1 MAYASVIIEGG
12 LFPAEL
18 LERIAV
24 GEIGDA
30 PGPAGGGRI
39 TAVTETAFSESVR
52 HWRSWQARLPRSRL
66 SPTRLTR
73 DDWMRKLLEILDYDD
88 LEPQPAALSAA
99 GRNFPIYATAGAGP
113 DAPPVH
119 LVGHHQPLDR
129 RDGPGRRSPH
139 ALVQEYLN
147 HSDALWGLVS
157 NGEQLRLLRNSA
169 RFTRPTYLEFNLR
182 GLMDGNQYAEFVL
195 LYRLL
200 HRSRLPQSGQPP
212 NHCPLEQYYQTGL
225 DLHGRVR
232 ERLREGVE
240 AALIALGNGFLQHPE
255 SGALRESL
263 APSAGGPPRLS
274 PLAYYR
280 QLLRLVYRLL
290 FLMTAEERGMLAP
303 ADNSEA
309 GHRGYAIYQEYY
321 SAANLR
327 RRADRPLAGPADGG
341 PSDASDLWPG
351 LRQTFAIFRD
361 DELAGKLG
369 LNALNGEL
377 FRPNACADLESAACR
392 NRELLAAVRDLSTFR
407 DDGHVRRPVNYAA
420 IDVEEFGSVY
430 ESLLDF
436 HPRITP
442 PPAPQFHLAAGAE
455 RKQTGSYYTP
465 PELVRELIDS
475 ALTPVMDETT
485 AAAQSDADKAAALLS
500 LKVCD
505 PAAGSGHF
513 LLAAARRIA
522 AQVARLQSG
531 EAEPAPEAYRAAL
544 RQTIRSCIY
553 AVDKNPFA
561 VDLCKVVLWIEG
573 HEPGLPLSFLDHRIK
588 HGDSLLGAA
597 DLDALKAGIPNE
609 AYKPIAGDD
618 RAAAAQYR
626 RSNAKELRGQLP
638 LPSSEPAA
646 LDAITAQSQQLANM
660 PDDSARQVD
669 QKQAQYHANRGPETD
684 WWAQKV
690 ACDLWAAAFF
700 LPKQPPMDDKSVP
713 TTGQLR
719 RYTEPGA
726 AIDGRLI
733 GAAVDA
739 SDKNGFFHWPLEFP
753 EVFASGGFDV
763 VLGNPP
769 WERLKLQSKE
779 FFAHR
784 DPAIAN
790 APNKAARDRLIAA
803 LPQSNPQLAAE
814 YHQALRRAD
823 AASNFV
829 RSSGRFPLTGRGDVN
844 TYSLFAELA
853 RRLLAPPG
861 RAGVIIPTGIATDDT
876 TKFFFADLA
885 QSHSLASLY
894 DFENRDG
901 IFPGIHKS
909 YKFCLLTVSGRGRIQ
924 ESAQFAFYLRQTG
937 QIKDESRRFELSF
950 DDFKTFNPNTRTC
963 PIFRERRDMEIAR
976 KMYQRAGVLWRE
988 ARDGES
994 ESNPWGLEFFTI
1006 FHMSNDSGH
1015 FRTRAELESEGWQL
1029 QGNAFV
1035 RNNERYIPL
1044 YEAKLFHQYD
1054 HRFASF
1060 NGVST
1065 VDTSR
1070 GNARNLTDDEKAD
1083 PNTVVIPRYWV
1094 PEKEVAER
1102 LDNTESSGIID
1113 EIGRNRTKSDE
1124 IGAYCVTF
1132 RLISRAT
1139 DTRTVINTAAPAYGM
1154 GHSAAVITTG
1164 GGFWQPEKSPAQ
1176 QTSER

>member
-52 HWRSWQARLPRSRL
+52 HWRSWQARLSRSRL

-88 LEPQPAALSAA
+88 LQPQTAALSAA

-200 HRSRLPQSGQPP
+200 HRSRLPQNGQPP
-212 NHCPLEQYYQTGL
+212 NHCPLEQYYQHGL

-263 APSAGGPPRLS
+263 APAAGGPPRLS

-303 ADNSEA
+303 ADNREA
-309 GHRGYAIYQEYY
+309 ARKGYAIYQEYY

-442 PPAPQFHLAAGAE
+442 PPAPQFHLVAGAE

-475 ALTPVMDETT
+475 VLTPVMDETT

-522 AQVARLQSG
+522 ARVARLQSG

-544 RQTIRSCIY
+544 RQTIRNCIY
-553 AVDKNPFA
+553 AVDQNPFA

-588 HGDSLLGAA
+588 HGDSLVGVANP
-597 DLDALKAGIPNE
+597 DTLKAGIPNE

-618 RAAAAQYR
+618 KTAAAQYR
-626 RSNAKELRGQLP
+626 RRNAKELRGQLP
-638 LPSSEPAA
+638 LSPSEPAA
-646 LDAITAQSQQLANM
+646 LDAITAQSQELANM

-700 LPKQPPMDDKSVP
+700 IPKQTSGPLVP
-713 TTGQLR
+713 TTDHLR
-719 RYTEPGA
+719 RFVNELG
-726 AIDGRLI
+726 AIDGRI
-733 GAAVDA
+733 VGAAVDA
-739 SDKNGFFHWPLEFP
+739 SDQNGFFHWPLEFP

-769 WERLKLQSKE
+769 WGQKRMAENHAVAKFIRSNYQSVAGIFDWFRPFVEKGLSLLRNGGRYGLVLPDTVLLKDYETTRRRLLENTAIQSITWWGTA
-779 FFAHR
+779 FASATIDVVTIAGIRGLAPKDHSVKVAVR
-784 DPAIAN
+784 DPLNPLSHEIRQEDFWTNPRLTFNLHLTQEKRKAIKSLQKYPAMGDFFEIHEGVHSGNIRAQLFVSEKTDSSCRPVIVKGREISPYRLDWDGTYIRIDAVPPRKTPKAYAN
-790 APNKAARDRLIAA
+790 LGKRDWHEQDKLLVQRTGDRIIAA
-803 LPQSNPQLAAE
+803 VDREKRFSSNNFFIVFPKRCSALELDGLCAMLNSNPMTWLFRTIE
-814 YHQALRRAD
+814 PREGRA
-823 AASNFV
+823 
-829 RSSGRFPLTGRGDVN
+829 
-844 TYSLFAELA
+844 FAELKIKHLEQFPLP
-853 RRLLAPPG
+853 LLADGSPSDADGVNLLNSLG
-861 RAGVIIPTGIATDDT
+861 RERV
-876 TKFFFADLA
+876 DLA
-885 QSHSLASLY
+885 AAMGY
-894 DFENRDG
+894 
-901 IFPGIHKS
+901 
-909 YKFCLLTVSGRGRIQ
+909 
-924 ESAQFAFYLRQTG
+924 A
-937 QIKDESRRFELSF
+937 ESRAQKPVQEQRRESLDKQIDLVVKQLLS
-950 DDFKTFNPNTRTC
+950 
-963 PIFRERRDMEIAR
+963 
-976 KMYQRAGVLWRE
+976 
-988 ARDGES
+988 
-994 ESNPWGLEFFTI
+994 LE
-1006 FHMSNDSGH
+1006 
-1015 FRTRAELESEGWQL
+1015 
-1029 QGNAFV
+1029 
-1035 RNNERYIPL
+1035 
-1044 YEAKLFHQYD
+1044 
-1054 HRFASF
+1054 
-1060 NGVST
+1060 
-1065 VDTSR
+1065 
-1070 GNARNLTDDEKAD
+1070 
-1083 PNTVVIPRYWV
+1083 
-1094 PEKEVAER
+1094 
-1102 LDNTESSGIID
+1102 
-1113 EIGRNRTKSDE
+1113 
-1124 IGAYCVTF
+1124 
-1132 RLISRAT
+1132 
-1139 DTRTVINTAAPAYGM
+1139 
-1154 GHSAAVITTG
+1154 
-1164 GGFWQPEKSPAQ
+1164 
-1176 QTSER
+1176 

>member
-39 TAVTETAFSESVR
+39 TAVAETAFSESVR

-88 LEPQPAALSAA
+88 LQPQTAALSAA

-212 NHCPLEQYYQTGL
+212 NHCPLEQYYQHGL

-263 APSAGGPPRLS
+263 APAAGGPPRLS

-290 FLMTAEERGMLAP
+290 FLMTAEERDMLAP

-309 GHRGYAIYQEYY
+309 ARNGYAIYQEYY

-407 DDGHVRRPVNYAA
+407 DDGHVRRPVSYAA

-485 AAAQSDADKAAALLS
+485 TAAQSDADKAAALLS

-522 AQVARLQSG
+522 ARVARLQSG
-531 EAEPAPEAYRAAL
+531 EAEPAPAAYRAAL

-588 HGDSLLGAA
+588 HGDSLVGVANP
-597 DLDALKAGIPNE
+597 DTLKAGIPNE

-618 RAAAAQYR
+618 KTAAAQYR

-700 LPKQPPMDDKSVP
+700 IPKQTSGPPVP
-713 TTGQLR
+713 TTDNLR
-719 RYTEPGA
+719 SFVNDLG
-726 AIDGRLI
+726 AIDGRI
-733 GAAVDA
+733 VSAAVDA

-753 EVFASGGFDV
+753 EVFARGGFDV

-769 WERLKLQSKE
+769 WGQKRMAENHAVANFIRSNYQSVAGIFDWFRPFVEKGLSLLRNGGRYGLVLPDTILLKDYETTRRRLLENTTIQSITWWGAA
-779 FFAHR
+779 FASATIDVVTIAGTCGLATKDHSVKVAVR
-784 DPAIAN
+784 DPLNPLSHEIRQEDFWANPRLTFNLHLTQEKRKAIKSLQKYPAMGDFFEIHEGVHSGNIRAQLFVSEKTDSSCRPVIVKGREISPYRLDWDGTYIRIDAVPPRKTPKAYAN
-790 APNKAARDRLIAA
+790 LGKRSWHEQDKLLVQRTGDRIIAA
-803 LPQSNPQLAAE
+803 VDREKRFSSNNFFIIFPKRCS
-814 YHQALRRAD
+814 ALELDGLCAMLNSSPMTWLFRTIEPREGRA
-823 AASNFV
+823 
-829 RSSGRFPLTGRGDVN
+829 
-844 TYSLFAELA
+844 FAELKIKHLEQFPLP
-853 RRLLAPPG
+853 LLADGSPSD
-861 RAGVIIPTGIATDDT
+861 ADGVNLLNFLGQERVDIA
-876 TKFFFADLA
+876 AA
-885 QSHSLASLY
+885 MGYA
-894 DFENRDG
+894 
-901 IFPGIHKS
+901 
-909 YKFCLLTVSGRGRIQ
+909 
-924 ESAQFAFYLRQTG
+924 
-937 QIKDESRRFELSF
+937 
-950 DDFKTFNPNTRTC
+950 
-963 PIFRERRDMEIAR
+963 
-976 KMYQRAGVLWRE
+976 
-988 ARDGES
+988 ES
-994 ESNPWGLEFFTI
+994 EAQKLVQVQRRESLDQQIDLVVKQILSLE
-1006 FHMSNDSGH
+1006 
-1015 FRTRAELESEGWQL
+1015 
-1029 QGNAFV
+1029 
-1035 RNNERYIPL
+1035 
-1044 YEAKLFHQYD
+1044 
-1054 HRFASF
+1054 
-1060 NGVST
+1060 
-1065 VDTSR
+1065 
-1070 GNARNLTDDEKAD
+1070 
-1083 PNTVVIPRYWV
+1083 
-1094 PEKEVAER
+1094 
-1102 LDNTESSGIID
+1102 
-1113 EIGRNRTKSDE
+1113 
-1124 IGAYCVTF
+1124 
-1132 RLISRAT
+1132 
-1139 DTRTVINTAAPAYGM
+1139 
-1154 GHSAAVITTG
+1154 
-1164 GGFWQPEKSPAQ
+1164 
-1176 QTSER
+1176 